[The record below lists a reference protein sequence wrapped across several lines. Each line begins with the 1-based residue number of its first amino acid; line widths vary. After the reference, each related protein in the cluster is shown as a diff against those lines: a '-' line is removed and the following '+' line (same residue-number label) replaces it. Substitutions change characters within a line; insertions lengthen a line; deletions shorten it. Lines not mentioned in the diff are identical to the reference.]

1 MINSVTQWLKQL
13 GLGQFAD
20 VFAEQQIDRE
30 VLPELTEED
39 FEKLGIPLG
48 PRKKLL
54 KAIAALQPSSS
65 ASRSTPLEASVA
77 ERRQLTVMFCDLVG
91 STALAAGMDLEDY
104 REVLAAYQTESAKA
118 IKRYNGYI
126 ARYMGDGL
134 LVYFGYPQ
142 AHEDDAERAIRS
154 GLDVVD
160 AIGNLKA
167 GRTIKLQ
174 VRIGIATGQ
183 VVAGD
188 IVGEGASEERAVLG
202 NTPNLAARLQSL
214 AEPGT
219 VVISSSTLR
228 LTGRLFTYED
238 AGRHELK
245 GFSEPAQA
253 WRVVCAVASESRFEA
268 TRTPEDTVLVGR
280 ETECLLLLDR
290 WERAKDAEGQV
301 VLLSGEPG
309 IGKSRLTHALRERI
323 ESEPHTLLQYQ
334 CSPHHVNSAFHPFIE
349 HIQRTA
355 GVARNDTP
363 ETKLGKLETW
373 LSGADQAI
381 SDAAPLMAALLSIPV
396 SGRYPPINLSP
407 QRQKEKTIE
416 ALTDRFS
423 ALARHAPVLLLFEDL
438 HWADPT
444 TLDVMSIVVDAA
456 PGTAMLVVM
465 THRPEFV
472 SLWQGRGHVTAHSL
486 TRLGKRQVMEIV
498 EDVTGGKPLP
508 DALLGEIVEK
518 TDGVPLFVEELT
530 KAVMEAG
537 FLEDSGDRFTLRGP
551 QPPLSVP
558 STLQDSL
565 VARLDRLAEVKNVA
579 QVAAAIGREFSYE
592 LLAELSPLDDSLLQD
607 ALSQLEHA
615 ELIYRRGTPPDATYS
630 FKHALVRDAAYDSLL
645 KRHREELHAELA
657 AALEGRFPETASQ
670 EPELL
675 AHHYTAAGRA
685 AEAVDYL
692 QRATQRALERSAYP
706 EALAHLDSALGLL
719 KAYPD
724 VERRVQSELEV
735 QVARGGA
742 LMATQGYLAVETGQA
757 FARARVLSREVGD
770 PRQSFRVLRGLHG
783 IHFVKA
789 ELDTALEVAEECLR
803 MAEESDDSQPSS
815 LAHRLVGQT
824 LCMSGDLAAARGHL
838 EQALALDSGPRSD
851 KVASLVHGGGYRL
864 MAPAFLAQVHWIQGF
879 PDQALA
885 LAKDGVTEAEAEYG
899 AFSVTASLF
908 FLCWIHGWRGDY
920 EILTALVERMRRLA
934 SEHEFSDWVR
944 TGELFPDWPVLAS
957 GETGKAAALARQ
969 RLEAVREQSGIMTP
983 FKLGLLAEALA
994 VGGDGAA
1001 LEVIDE
1007 ALALTEQGERW
1018 SESEL
1023 VRIKGK
1029 VLLAQNG
1036 ASAEECFHHAL
1047 HIAREQG
1054 ARSWELRA
1062 ATTLARLW
1070 CDEGKRKAAHELLA
1084 PIYGWFTEGFDT
1096 ADLKEAKVLLEHL
1109 S

>member
-1 MINSVTQWLKQL
+1 
-13 GLGQFAD
+13 
-20 VFAEQQIDRE
+20 
-30 VLPELTEED
+30 
-39 FEKLGIPLG
+39 
-48 PRKKLL
+48 
-54 KAIAALQPSSS
+54 
-65 ASRSTPLEASVA
+65 
-77 ERRQLTVMFCDLVG
+77 
-91 STALAAGMDLEDY
+91 
-104 REVLAAYQTESAKA
+104 
-118 IKRYNGYI
+118 
-126 ARYMGDGL
+126 
-134 LVYFGYPQ
+134 
-142 AHEDDAERAIRS
+142 
-154 GLDVVD
+154 
-160 AIGNLKA
+160 
-167 GRTIKLQ
+167 
-174 VRIGIATGQ
+174 
-183 VVAGD
+183 
-188 IVGEGASEERAVLG
+188 
-202 NTPNLAARLQSL
+202 
-214 AEPGT
+214 
-219 VVISSSTLR
+219 
-228 LTGRLFTYED
+228 
-238 AGRHELK
+238 
-245 GFSEPAQA
+245 
-253 WRVVCAVASESRFEA
+253 
-268 TRTPEDTVLVGR
+268 
-280 ETECLLLLDR
+280 
-290 WERAKDAEGQV
+290 
-301 VLLSGEPG
+301 
-309 IGKSRLTHALRERI
+309 
-323 ESEPHTLLQYQ
+323 
-334 CSPHHVNSAFHPFIE
+334 VNSAFHPFIE

-363 ETKLGKLETW
+363 ETKLGKLEAW
-373 LSGADQAI
+373 LSGAGQAI

-396 SGRYPPINLSP
+396 SDRYPPLNLSP

-416 ALTDRFS
+416 SLTGRLS
-423 ALARHAPVLLLFEDL
+423 TLARRAPVLLLFEDL

-444 TLDVMSIVVDAA
+444 TLDVMGVVVDAA
-456 PGTAMLVVM
+456 PSTAMLIVL
-465 THRPEFV
+465 TYRPEFV
-472 SLWQGRGHVTAHSL
+472 PPWQGRGHVTAHSL
-486 TRLGKRQVMEIV
+486 TRLGKRQVTEIV
-498 EDVTGGKPLP
+498 RDVTGGKPLP

-530 KAVMEAG
+530 KAVVEAG

-592 LLAELSPLDDSLLQD
+592 LLAALSPLDDSLLQD
-607 ALSQLEHA
+607 GLEQLEHA

-645 KRHREELHAELA
+645 KRRREELHAKLA
-657 AALEGRFPETASQ
+657 AVLEGRFPETASQ

-675 AHHYTAAGRA
+675 AHHCTAAGLS
-685 AEAVDYL
+685 AEAVEYW
-692 QRATQRALERSAYP
+692 QRAAQRTLERSAYP

-719 KAYPD
+719 KAYP
-724 VERRVQSELEV
+724 EMELRLQRELEV

-742 LMATQGYLAVETGQA
+742 LMATQGYLATETGQA

-789 ELDTALEVAEECLR
+789 ELDTALGVAEECLR
-803 MAEESDDSQPSS
+803 MAEESDDSQPLS

-824 LCMSGDLAAARGHL
+824 LCMSGALTAARGHL

-864 MAPAFLAQVHWIQGF
+864 MAPAFLAQVLWIQGF

-899 AFSVTASLF
+899 AFTVTASLF

-920 EILTALVERMRRLA
+920 ETLNELVERMRRLA
-934 SEHEFSDWVR
+934 SEHEISEWVT
-944 TGELFPDWPVLAS
+944 TGGLFPDWSVLAS
-957 GETGKAAALARQ
+957 GDTRKAAALARQ

-994 VGGDGAA
+994 AGGDGAA

-1036 ASAEECFHHAL
+1036 ASTEECFHQAL

-1070 CDEGKRKAAHELLA
+1070 CDEGRRKEAHELLA
-1084 PIYGWFTEGFDT
+1084 PIYAWFTEGFDT
-1096 ADLKEAKVLLEHL
+1096 ADLKQAKVLLERL
-1109 S
+1109 PSG

>member
-91 STALAAGMDLEDY
+91 STALAAGMDLEEY
-104 REVLAAYQTESAKA
+104 REVLAAYQTESAIA

-167 GRTIKLQ
+167 GRTVGLQ

-245 GFSEPAQA
+245 GFSEPTQA
-253 WRVVCAVASESRFEA
+253 WRVVCEVASESRFEA

-309 IGKSRLTHALRERI
+309 IGKSRLTHALRERV

-355 GVARNDTP
+355 GFARNDTP

-381 SDAAPLMAALLSIPV
+381 SDAAPLMAALLSISV

-456 PGTAMLVVM
+456 PGTATLVVM

-472 SLWQGRGHVTAHSL
+472 SPWQGRGHVTAHSL
-486 TRLGKRQVMEIV
+486 TRLGKRQVIEIV
-498 EDVTGGKPLP
+498 EGVTGGKPLP

-579 QVAAAIGREFSYE
+579 QVAAVIGREFSYE

-757 FARARVLSREVGD
+757 FARARVLSRQVGD

-789 ELDTALEVAEECLR
+789 ELDTALAVAEECLR

-864 MAPAFLAQVHWIQGF
+864 MAPAFLAQVLWIQGF

-899 AFSVTASLF
+899 AFTVTANLF

-920 EILTALVERMRRLA
+920 ETLNELVERMRRLA

-957 GETGKAAALARQ
+957 GETNEAAVLARQ

-1029 VLLAQNG
+1029 VLLTQTG

-1070 CDEGKRKAAHELLA
+1070 CNEGNRDEAHDLLA
-1084 PIYGWFTEGFDT
+1084 PVYNWFTEGFDT
-1096 ADLKEAKVLLEHL
+1096 TDLREAKTLLEEL

>member
-1 MINSVTQWLKQL
+1 MTNSVTQWLKQL
-13 GLGQFAD
+13 GLGQYAD

-30 VLPELTEED
+30 VLSDLTEAD

-54 KAIAALQPSSS
+54 KAVSALQPSAPTSH
-65 ASRSTPLEASVA
+65 STPLEAGVA

-91 STALAAGMDLEDY
+91 STALAEGMDLEEY
-104 REVLAAYQTESAKA
+104 REVLAAYQTVCAKA
-118 IKRYNGYI
+118 ISRYNGYI

-142 AHEDDAERAIRS
+142 AHEDDAERSVRS
-154 GLDVVD
+154 GLDIVE

-167 GRTIKLQ
+167 GRTIGLQ

-188 IVGEGASEERAVLG
+188 ILGEGASEERAVLG
-202 NTPNLAARLQSL
+202 DTPNLAARLQSL

-219 VVISSSTLR
+219 VIISSDTRR
-228 LTGRLFTYED
+228 LAGRLFIYED

-245 GFSEPAQA
+245 GFSESAQA
-253 WRVVCAVASESRFEA
+253 WRAVCEAASESRFEA
-268 TRTPEDTVLVGR
+268 TRSPEDTVLVGR

-290 WERAKDAEGQV
+290 WERTKDAEGQV

-309 IGKSRLTHALRERI
+309 IGKSRLTHALRERV

-373 LSGADQAI
+373 LGSADQATR
-381 SDAAPLMAALLSIPV
+381 DAPPLMAALLSIPV
-396 SGRYPPINLSP
+396 ADRYPPLNLSP

-416 ALTDRFS
+416 ALANRFS
-423 ALARHAPVLLLFEDL
+423 TLARRSPVLLLFEDM

-444 TLDVMSIVVDAA
+444 TLDVMSVVVDAA
-456 PGTAMLVVM
+456 PGTAMLVIM
-465 THRPEFV
+465 TYRPEFV
-472 SLWQGRGHVTAHSL
+472 PPWQGRGHVTSHSL

-498 EDVTGGKPLP
+498 DGVTGGAPLP
-508 DALLGEIVEK
+508 DALLREIVEK

-530 KAVMEAG
+530 KAVVEAG
-537 FLEDSGDRFTLRGP
+537 FLEDSGDHFTLRGP
-551 QPPLSVP
+551 LPPSSVP

-592 LLAELSPLDDSLLQD
+592 LLAELSPLDDSLLQE
-607 ALSQLEHA
+607 ALAQLEHA

-630 FKHALVRDAAYDSLL
+630 FKHALVRDAAYGSLL
-645 KRHREELHAELA
+645 KRRREELHTELA
-657 AALEGRFPETASQ
+657 AVLEDRFPEMASQ

-675 AHHYTAAGRA
+675 AYHYTAAGRT
-685 AEAVDYL
+685 AEAVDYRQLAAQGAL
-692 QRATQRALERSAYP
+692 QRSVYR
-706 EALAHLDSALGLL
+706 EALAHLDSALDLL
-719 KAYPD
+719 KAHPD
-724 VERRVQSELEV
+724 VQGCLRRELEV

-742 LMATQGYLAVETGQA
+742 LMATRGYLAAETGRA
-757 FARARVLSREVGD
+757 FALARALAREVGD

-803 MAEESDDSQPSS
+803 MAEQGDDSQPLS

-824 LCMSGDLAAARGHL
+824 LCMSGALTAARGHL
-838 EQALALDSGPRSD
+838 ERALALDMGPRSD
-851 KVASLVHGGGYRL
+851 KVASLVHGGGHRL
-864 MAPAFLAQVHWIQGF
+864 MAPAFLAQVLWMQGF

-885 LAKDGVTEAEAEYG
+885 LAKDGVTEAEAQYG
-899 AFSVTASLF
+899 AFAVTANMF
-908 FLCWIHGWRGDY
+908 FLCWIHGWRGEY
-920 EILTALVERMRRLA
+920 EALNELAEWMRRLA
-934 SEHEFSDWVR
+934 SEHEISEWV
-944 TGELFPDWPVLAS
+944 TSGGLFPDWPVLAS

-1023 VRIKGK
+1023 VRIKGT
-1029 VLLAQNG
+1029 VLLAQSG
-1036 ASAEECFHHAL
+1036 DSAEECFHQAL

-1062 ATTLARLW
+1062 ATALARLW
-1070 CDEGKRKAAHELLA
+1070 CAEGKRKEARELLA

>member
-1 MINSVTQWLKQL
+1 MPNNVTQWLKQL
-13 GLGQFAD
+13 DLGQYAD
-20 VFAEQQIDRE
+20 VFAEQQIDHA

-48 PRKKLL
+48 PRKKML
-54 KAIAALQPSSS
+54 KAIAALQPFSP
-65 ASRSTPLEASVA
+65 ADRSTLLEASVA

-91 STALAAGMDLEDY
+91 STALAEGMDLEEY

-142 AHEDDAERAIRS
+142 AHEDDAERAVRS
-154 GLDVVD
+154 GLDVVE

-167 GRTIKLQ
+167 GQTIGLQ

-188 IVGEGASEERAVLG
+188 IIGEGASEERAVLG
-202 NTPNLAARLQSL
+202 DTPNLAARLQSL
-214 AEPGT
+214 AAPGT
-219 VVISSSTLR
+219 VIISSHTRR
-228 LTGRLFTYED
+228 LTGRLFTYAD

-253 WRVVCAVASESRFEA
+253 WRVVCEAASESRFEA
-268 TRTPEDTVLVGR
+268 TRSPEDTVLVGR
-280 ETECLLLLDR
+280 EIECLLLLDR

-309 IGKSRLTHALRERI
+309 IGKSRLTHALREHVNT
-323 ESEPHTLLQYQ
+323 EPHTLLRCQ
-334 CSPHHVNSAFHPFIE
+334 CSPHHVNSAFYPFIE

-355 GVARNDTP
+355 GIARNDTP
-363 ETKLGKLETW
+363 ETKLDKLETW
-373 LSGADQAI
+373 LSGAGQAI
-381 SDAAPLMAALLSIPV
+381 SDVAPLMAALLSIPV
-396 SGRYPPINLSP
+396 SDRYPILNLSP
-407 QRQKEKTIE
+407 QHQKEKTIE

-423 ALARHAPVLLLFEDL
+423 TLAQHAPVLLLFEDM

-444 TLDVMSIVVDAA
+444 TLDVMTVVVDAA
-456 PGTAMLVVM
+456 PGTEMLVVI
-465 THRPEFV
+465 TYRPEFV
-472 SLWQGRGHVTAHSL
+472 PPWHGRGHVTAHSL
-486 TRLGKRQVMEIV
+486 TRLGKKQAMEIV

-530 KAVMEAG
+530 KAVLEAD

-551 QPPLSVP
+551 LPPLSVP

-579 QVAAAIGREFSYE
+579 QVAAVIGREFSYE

-607 ALSQLEHA
+607 ALAQLEHA
-615 ELIYRRGTPPDATYS
+615 ELIYRRRTPPDAAYS

-645 KRHREELHAELA
+645 KRRCEELHGELA
-657 AALEGRFPETASQ
+657 NVLESQFPETASQ

-675 AHHYTAAGRA
+675 AHHYTAAGLA
-685 AEAVDYL
+685 AEAVDYW

-719 KAYPD
+719 KADPEM
-724 VERRVQSELEV
+724 ERCLQRELEV
-735 QVARGGA
+735 QVARGGV
-742 LMATQGYLAVETGQA
+742 LMATQGYLAVDTGQA

-789 ELDTALEVAEECLR
+789 ELDAALEVAEECLR
-803 MAEESDDSQPSS
+803 MAEESDESQPLS

-824 LCMSGDLAAARGHL
+824 LCMSGALTAARGHL
-838 EQALALDSGPRSD
+838 EQALALDSGPGSD
-851 KVASLVHGGGYRL
+851 KVVSLVSGGGHRL
-864 MAPAFLAQVHWIQGF
+864 MAPAFLAQVLWLQGF

-885 LAKDGVTEAEAEYG
+885 LAKDGVTEAEAQYG
-899 AFSVTASLF
+899 AFAVTANIF
-908 FLCWIHGWRGDY
+908 FLCWIRGWRGDY
-920 EILTALVERMRRLA
+920 EALNELTERMRRLA
-934 SEHEFSDWVR
+934 SEHEISEWVT
-944 TGELFPDWPVLAS
+944 TGGLFPDWPVLAS
-957 GETGKAAALARQ
+957 GETDKAAALARQ

-994 VGGDGAA
+994 VRSDGAA

-1007 ALALTEQGERW
+1007 ALVLAEQGERW

-1023 VRIKGK
+1023 IRIKGK

-1036 ASAEECFHHAL
+1036 ALAEECFHRAL
-1047 HIAREQG
+1047 HIAREQD

-1062 ATTLARLW
+1062 ATTLAQLW
-1070 CDEGKRKAAHELLA
+1070 CDEGKRKEAQELLA

-1096 ADLKEAKVLLEHL
+1096 ADLRGAKVLLERL

>member
-13 GLGQFAD
+13 GLGQYAD

-65 ASRSTPLEASVA
+65 ASRSIPLEGSVA

-91 STALAAGMDLEDY
+91 STALAEGMDLEEY

-118 IKRYNGYI
+118 INRYNGYI

-167 GRTIKLQ
+167 GRTIGLQ
-174 VRIGIATGQ
+174 ARIGIATGQ

-188 IVGEGASEERAVLG
+188 IIGEGASEERAVLG

-228 LTGRLFTYED
+228 LTGKLFTYED

-253 WRVVCAVASESRFEA
+253 WRVVGEAASKSRFEA
-268 TRTPEDTVLVGR
+268 TRSPEDTVLVGR

-309 IGKSRLTHALRERI
+309 IGKSRLTHALRERV

-423 ALARHAPVLLLFEDL
+423 ALARHAPVLLLFEDM

-444 TLDVMSIVVDAA
+444 TLDVMSIVIDAA

-472 SLWQGRGHVTAHSL
+472 SPWQGRGHVTAHSL

-498 EDVTGGKPLP
+498 EGVTGGKPLP

-706 EALAHLDSALGLL
+706 EALAHLDSALDLL

-789 ELDTALEVAEECLR
+789 ELDTALQVAEECLR
-803 MAEESDDSQPSS
+803 MAEESGDSQPSS

-824 LCMSGDLAAARGHL
+824 LCMRGDLAAARGHL

-864 MAPAFLAQVHWIQGF
+864 MAPAFLAQVYWIQGF

-899 AFSVTASLF
+899 AFTVTASLF

-920 EILTALVERMRRLA
+920 ETLNELVERMRRLA
-934 SEHEFSDWVR
+934 SEHEISEWVT
-944 TGELFPDWPVLAS
+944 TGGLFPDWSVLAS
-957 GETGKAAALARQ
+957 GETGDAAALARQ

-1036 ASAEECFHHAL
+1036 ASAEESFHQAL
-1047 HIAREQG
+1047 HIARQQG

>member
-1 MINSVTQWLKQL
+1 MINSVTRWLKQL
-13 GLGQFAD
+13 GLGQYAD

-91 STALAAGMDLEDY
+91 STALAAGMDLEEY
-104 REVLAAYQTESAKA
+104 REVLAAYQTESAIA

-167 GRTIKLQ
+167 GRTIGLQ

-245 GFSEPAQA
+245 GFSEPTQA
-253 WRVVCAVASESRFEA
+253 WRVVCEVASESRFEA

-309 IGKSRLTHALRERI
+309 IGKSRLTHALRERV

-472 SLWQGRGHVTAHSL
+472 SPWQGRGHVTAHSL
-486 TRLGKRQVMEIV
+486 TRLGKRQVIEIV
-498 EDVTGGKPLP
+498 EGVTGGKPLP

-607 ALSQLEHA
+607 ALWQLEHA

-864 MAPAFLAQVHWIQGF
+864 MAQRSWRRSFGYKGF
-879 PDQALA
+879 PIRPWLSRRMG
-885 LAKDGVTEAEAEYG
+885 LPRPRR
-899 AFSVTASLF
+899 STAPLPSPRACSSCAGF
-908 FLCWIHGWRGDY
+908 
-920 EILTALVERMRRLA
+920 TA
-934 SEHEFSDWVR
+934 
-944 TGELFPDWPVLAS
+944 GE
-957 GETGKAAALARQ
+957 
-969 RLEAVREQSGIMTP
+969 
-983 FKLGLLAEALA
+983 
-994 VGGDGAA
+994 
-1001 LEVIDE
+1001 
-1007 ALALTEQGERW
+1007 
-1018 SESEL
+1018 
-1023 VRIKGK
+1023 
-1029 VLLAQNG
+1029 
-1036 ASAEECFHHAL
+1036 
-1047 HIAREQG
+1047 
-1054 ARSWELRA
+1054 
-1062 ATTLARLW
+1062 ATTRL
-1070 CDEGKRKAAHELLA
+1070 
-1084 PIYGWFTEGFDT
+1084 
-1096 ADLKEAKVLLEHL
+1096 
-1109 S
+1109 

>member
-1 MINSVTQWLKQL
+1 MTNSVTEWLKQL
-13 GLGQFAD
+13 GLDQYAE
-20 VFAEQQIDRE
+20 VFSEQQIDME
-30 VLPELTEED
+30 VLSDLTEAD

-54 KAIAALQPSSS
+54 KAIATLQPFSSVNH
-65 ASRSTPLEASVA
+65 STPLEASVA

-91 STALAAGMDLEDY
+91 STALAESMDLEEY
-104 REVLAAYQTESAKA
+104 REVLAAYQTESTKA
-118 IKRYNGYI
+118 IKRFNGYV
-126 ARYMGDGL
+126 ARYIGDGL

-142 AHEDDAERAIRS
+142 AHEDDAERAVRS
-154 GLDVVD
+154 GLDVVE
-160 AIGNLKA
+160 AIGKLKA
-167 GRTIKLQ
+167 GIIGLQ

-188 IVGEGASEERAVLG
+188 IVGEGTSEQRAVLG
-202 NTPNLAARLQSL
+202 DTPNLAARLQSL

-219 VVISSSTLR
+219 VIISSSTRR
-228 LTGRLFTYED
+228 LTGRLFAYED

-245 GFSEPAQA
+245 GFSKPAQA
-253 WRVVCAVASESRFEA
+253 WRVMCEVVSESRFAA
-268 TRTPEDTVLVGR
+268 TRSPEGTVLVGR
-280 ETECLLLLDR
+280 EIEYLLLLDR
-290 WERAKDAEGQV
+290 WERARDAEGQV

-309 IGKSRLTHALRERI
+309 IGKSRLTHALRERV
-323 ESEPHTLLQYQ
+323 ESEPHALLQYQ

-349 HIQRTA
+349 HIQRIS
-355 GVARNDTP
+355 GFVANDAP

-373 LSGADQAI
+373 LSDVDQAI
-381 SDAAPLMAALLSIPV
+381 SDVAPLMAALLSIPV
-396 SGRYPPINLSP
+396 SDRYPPLNLSP

-423 ALARHAPVLLLFEDL
+423 TLARHAPVLLLFEDM

-444 TLDVMSIVVDAA
+444 TLDVMSVVVDAA

-465 THRPEFV
+465 TYRPEFAPP
-472 SLWQGRGHVTAHSL
+472 WQGRGHVTAHSL
-486 TRLGKRQVMEIV
+486 TRLGKKQVMEVV
-498 EDVTGGKPLP
+498 EGVTGGKPLP
-508 DALLGEIVEK
+508 DALLGEIVER

-530 KAVMEAG
+530 KAVVEAG

-565 VARLDRLAEVKNVA
+565 VARLDRLAEAKNVA
-579 QVAAAIGREFSYE
+579 QIAAAIGREFSYE
-592 LLAELSPLDDSLLQD
+592 LLAELSPLDSSRLRG
-607 ALSQLEHA
+607 ALAQLEHA
-615 ELIYRRGTPPDATYS
+615 ELIYRRGTPPDATYA

-645 KRHREELHAELA
+645 KSHREELHAELA
-657 AALEGRFPETASQ
+657 RVLESRFPETAFQ

-675 AHHYTAAGRA
+675 AHHYTAAGLA
-685 AEAVDYL
+685 VEAVDYW

-719 KAYPD
+719 KAHPTM
-724 VERRVQSELEV
+724 ERRLQRELEV
-735 QVARGGA
+735 QVARGGV
-742 LMATQGYLAVETGQA
+742 LMATQGYLALETGQA
-757 FARARVLSREVGD
+757 FTRARVLSQEVGD

-789 ELDTALEVAEECLR
+789 ELDTALQVAEECLH
-803 MAEESDDSQPSS
+803 MAKGSDDNQPLS

-824 LCMSGDLAAARGHL
+824 LCMGGALTRARGHL

-851 KVASLVHGGGYRL
+851 KVASLVHGGGHRL
-864 MAPAFLAQVHWIQGF
+864 MAPAFLAQVLWMQGY
-879 PDQALA
+879 PDQALV
-885 LAKDGVTEAEAEYG
+885 LAKDGVTEAETHYG
-899 AFSVTASLF
+899 AFAVTANMF

-920 EILTALVERMRRLA
+920 EALNELAERMRYLT
-934 SEHEFSDWVR
+934 SEYEISEWVT
-944 TGELFPDWPVLAS
+944 TGGLFPDWPVLTS

-994 VGGDGAA
+994 LGGDGAA

-1023 VRIKGK
+1023 IRIKGK
-1029 VLLAQNG
+1029 VLLADNG
-1036 ASAEECFHHAL
+1036 ASAEECFHQAL

-1062 ATTLARLW
+1062 VTTLARLW
-1070 CDEGKRKAAHELLA
+1070 CDKGKRNEARELLA
-1084 PIYGWFTEGFDT
+1084 PIYGWFTEGVDT
-1096 ADLKEAKVLLEHL
+1096 ADLKKAKVLLDHL